1 MRTDAFTAKCEA
13 SPTLPGSTDAEIAA
27 EAVFDEL
34 FRAHYQAVFRLLY
47 RLTGDR
53 QEAEDLAQEAFVR
66 LHRTRAMWD
75 AGQNVRGW
83 LYRVAVNLGY
93 NAARSRGRSRQR
105 EWTAFELETET
116 ERRVDSPEELAMRAD
131 EIRRVRAILAGLP
144 ERQAALLLL
153 RHAGLSYREVA
164 EALGVA
170 TGSVGTLL
178 ARAEDAF
185 GRAYRATEEEEGN
198 AL

>member
-1 MRTDAFTAKCEA
+1 MRSDALTA
-13 SPTLPGSTDAEIAA
+13 TLPGSTDAEIAG
-27 EAVFDEL
+27 ETVFDEL

-47 RLTGDR
+47 HLTGDR

-66 LHRTRAMWD
+66 LHRTREMWD
-75 AGQNVRGW
+75 ARQNVRGW
-83 LYRVAVNLGY
+83 LYRVAVNLGH

-116 ERRVDSPEELAMRAD
+116 ERRVDSPEDMAMRAD
-131 EIRRVRAILAGLP
+131 EIRRVRVILAGLP

-153 RHAGLSYREVA
+153 RHAGLSSREVA

-170 TGSVGTLL
+170 AGSVGTLL
-178 ARAEDAF
+178 ARAEEAF
-185 GRAYRATEEEEGN
+185 GRAYRAAEEE
-198 AL
+198 